1 MFIMQLPERDG
12 DGYLVDPNEWTPE
25 VAHAMAEAD
34 GVELD
39 DVKWEQILKAREYYE
54 DQAVVPPIRKFS
66 KHIGQ
71 DQKEMF
77 KLWMTGPM
85 KPITKYGGLPK
96 PTGCV

>member
-1 MFIMQLPERDG
+1 MQLPERDG
-12 DGYLVDPNEWTPE
+12 DGYLVDPTEWTPE
-25 VAHAMAEAD
+25 IAHAMAEAD

-66 KHIGQ
+66 KYIGA

-77 KLWMTGPM
+77 KLWMSGPM

>member
-1 MFIMQLPERDG
+1 MQLPERDG
-12 DGYLVDPNEWTPE
+12 DGYLVDPTEWTPE
-25 VAHAMAEAD
+25 IAHAMAEAD

-39 DVKWEQILKAREYYE
+39 DVKWEQILKAREYYD

-66 KHIGQ
+66 KHIGA

>member
-1 MFIMQLPERDG
+1 MELPERDG
-12 DGYLVDPNEWTPE
+12 DGYLVDMGAWTPE
-25 VAHAMAEAD
+25 IGRAMADAD

-39 DVKWEQILKAREYYE
+39 DAKWEQVLNARRYFE
-54 DQAVVPPIRKFS
+54 DFSVVPPIRKFA
-66 KHIGQ
+66 KHIGV

-77 KLWMTGPM
+77 KQWNCGPM

>member
-1 MFIMQLPERDG
+1 MGIPERDG
-12 DGYLVDPNEWTPE
+12 DGYLLNRDTWTPDIGQ
-25 VAHAMAEAD
+25 AMAEVD
-34 GVELD
+34 GVPLD
-39 DVKWEQILKAREYYE
+39 DVKWSHILKARQYY
-54 DQAVVPPIRKFS
+54 DDFGVVPPIRKFA
-66 KHIGQ
+66 KFAGE

>member
-1 MFIMQLPERDG
+1 MSLERDG
-12 DGYLVDPNEWTPE
+12 DGYLLNMNDWTPE
-25 VAHAMAEAD
+25 VMQEMAAEDGYELTEEKIAHIMA
-34 GVELD
+34 
-39 DVKWEQILKAREYYE
+39 AREYYDE
-54 DQAVVPPIRKFS
+54 MNVVPPIRKFA
-66 KHIGQ
+66 KYAGM